1 MCGGV
6 RARGRPA
13 PALPPIRPPPHRA
26 RPSCAP
32 QGPGVGAP
40 GAQTCARSRPEEG
53 VSVRRGGAL
62 GGCRPAPDEARAH
75 HFSHERLRGVSPR
88 PLESPRPAPRQ
99 QRRRVAVPRVAR
111 CPARRSSLR
120 AHGPSVPAAARS
132 RVRGPWRRASPDP
145 KIPASSTR
153 EARRVE
159 PPGARRSGRRKPAG
173 RAGAPERRSG
183 ARARAPRAL
192 KRPSA
197 GELAAAAC
205 PETPLTG
212 LGNGLPWGRPK
223 TSGAND
229 ARAPLLPS
237 RPLCFPNIPVI
248 IWVVFLF

>member
-1 MCGGV
+1 M
-6 RARGRPA
+6 RGRPG
-13 PALPPIRPPPHRA
+13 PR
-26 RPSCAP
+26 SCAP
-32 QGPGVGAP
+32 QGPGDGAP
-40 GAQTCARSRPEEG
+40 GAQTCARYRPEEG

-99 QRRRVAVPRVAR
+99 QHRRVAVPRVAR

-153 EARRVE
+153 EARRVARKPPP

-197 GELAAAAC
+197 GELAAAAAC

-229 ARAPLLPS
+229 ARAPLLLS